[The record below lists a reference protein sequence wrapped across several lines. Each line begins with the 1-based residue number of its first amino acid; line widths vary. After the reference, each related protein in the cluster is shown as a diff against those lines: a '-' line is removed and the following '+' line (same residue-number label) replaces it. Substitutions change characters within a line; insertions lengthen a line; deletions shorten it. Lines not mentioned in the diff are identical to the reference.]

1 MSRSARPMRGRKA
14 SRRVDTGAIEAMVR
28 DGRIWTTLGKVM
40 KPDSANEHW
49 KIKTL
54 DDGGGIIL
62 IEVET
67 LPDSMDLT
75 CRLGTS
81 GFGGGGGLWAI
92 PPVGSIV
99 VVAVPAGE
107 VEFLPTIVG
116 VLDNNA
122 APVGLS
128 DTLTLLVDDRTIAV
142 RTPKLQLGDSDA
154 TEAFIKGTSRRAHES
169 ALTGALS
176 AMLVQLQIYITGI
189 QAIAELPGAPTYP
202 LSAATIATVATAQAA
217 IMTYETD
224 AQTDLS
230 TIVLGK

>member
-28 DGRIWTTLGKVM
+28 DGRIWSTLGKVM

-49 KIKTL
+49 QVK
-54 DDGGGIIL
+54 DGKIL

-99 VVAVPAGE
+99 VVAVPDGE
-107 VEFLPTIVG
+107 VEFMPTIVG

-122 APVGLS
+122 APDRVSPDRVILVSSVPVEITAPKVILGPDPGDIIEATDGVVTGQGL
-128 DTLTLLVDDRTIAV
+128 DPFTGQTYAA
-142 RTPKLQLGDSDA
+142 LGNTSSKVFA
-154 TEAFIKGTSRRAHES
+154 NKG
-169 ALTGALS
+169 
-176 AMLVQLQIYITGI
+176 
-189 QAIAELPGAPTYP
+189 
-202 LSAATIATVATAQAA
+202 
-217 IMTYETD
+217 
-224 AQTDLS
+224 
-230 TIVLGK
+230 